1 LLIDGIYGKKKKT
14 TRVFTKTGDMVEV
27 TAIAVPPCKITQIKG
42 KEHDGYNA
50 IQVAVGEDKKKPNH
64 PIEGHFKKSGVAP
77 TKILKEIRVEDL
89 KEFKLGQDIKVDIFK
104 EGDMVD
110 VVGVSKGKGFAGV
123 VKRHHFAGG
132 PATHGS
138 RFHRSVGS
146 IGSRKPRRTFKGK
159 RMPGRLGGER
169 VTIQNLEIEKII
181 PDQNLLLVK
190 GSVPGAKGGLLFIK
204 KAVKG

>member
-1 LLIDGIYGKKKKT
+1 MIIDGIFGKKEKT
-14 TRVFTKTGDMVEV
+14 TRVFTKTGDMVAV
-27 TAIAVPPCKITQIKG
+27 TAIEVPPCKITQIKD
-42 KEHDGYNA
+42 KERHGYNA
-50 IQVAVGEDKKKPNH
+50 IQVAVGEVKKNPNN
-64 PIEGHFKKSGVAP
+64 PIKGHFKKSGVTP

-89 KEFKLGQDIKVDIFK
+89 NEFKLGQDLKVDIFK
-104 EGDMVD
+104 EGDKVD

-123 VKRHHFAGG
+123 IKRHNFAGG
-132 PATHGS
+132 PQTHGS

-146 IGSRKPRRTFKGK
+146 IGSRKPRRVFKGK

-169 VTIQNLEIEKII
+169 VTVQNLEIEKII

-190 GSVPGAKGGLLFIK
+190 GAVPGTRGGLLFIK